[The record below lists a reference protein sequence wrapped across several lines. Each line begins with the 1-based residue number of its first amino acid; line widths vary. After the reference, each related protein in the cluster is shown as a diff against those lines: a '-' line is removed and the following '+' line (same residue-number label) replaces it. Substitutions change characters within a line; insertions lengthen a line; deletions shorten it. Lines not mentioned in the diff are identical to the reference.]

1 MAIKKQ
7 TFGIDF
13 PFVNS
18 NSGDYVGLT
27 TIPESEVK
35 AMLIHLLLTKK
46 GSRYFLPDFGTN
58 LYQYIFEPLD
68 DITLGKIEAEIQD
81 AVEKYIPNL
90 KLNDVVITRV
100 GDEEQYK
107 NDTEREHQ
115 IRINLD
121 YTITTKTFQTSDKLA
136 ITL

>member
-68 DITLGKIEAEIQD
+68 DITLGKIETEIQD

-90 KLNDVVITRV
+90 KLNDVIIIRV

-121 YTITTKTFQTSDKLA
+121 YTITTKTFQTSDKLS
-136 ITL
+136 ITI

>member
-1 MAIKKQ
+1 MAERYININFPFKDSDKGLFLGLTKTNDKAIKSDLMHL
-7 TFGIDF
+7 I
-13 PFVNS
+13 
-18 NSGDYVGLT
+18 LT
-27 TIPESEVK
+27 N
-35 AMLIHLLLTKK
+35 K
-46 GSRYFLPDFGTN
+46 GERLYLPDFGTN

-100 GDEEQYK
+100 GDEERYK

-121 YTITTKTFQTSDKLA
+121 YTITTKTFQTSDKLS
-136 ITL
+136 ITI

>member
-35 AMLIHLLLTKK
+35 AMLIHLLLTRK

-68 DITLGKIEAEIQD
+68 DITLGKIESEIQD

-90 KLNDVVITRV
+90 KLNDVIITRV
-100 GDEEQYK
+100 GDEDQYK

-121 YTITTKTFQTSDKLA
+121 YTVTTKTFQTSDKLS
-136 ITL
+136 ITI

>member
-35 AMLIHLLLTKK
+35 AMLIHLLLTRK

-100 GDEEQYK
+100 GDEEMYK

-121 YTITTKTFQTSDKLA
+121 YTITTKTFQTSDKLS
-136 ITL
+136 ITV

>member
-18 NSGDYVGLT
+18 NSGDYIGLT

-35 AMLIHLLLTKK
+35 AMLIHLLLTRK

-68 DITLGKIEAEIQD
+68 DITLGKIESEIQD

-90 KLNDVVITRV
+90 KLNDVIITRV
-100 GDEEQYK
+100 GDEDQYK

-121 YTITTKTFQTSDKLA
+121 YTVTTKTFQTSDKLS
-136 ITL
+136 ITI